1 MFAKRSD
8 AGWERPAASST
19 GPGREGR
26 DAIAA
31 HVKTRPGAPAGFFA
45 LEAAG
50 LRWLK
55 EPEADGGARVVDVLD
70 VGRNK
75 LVLRKIAAGEA
86 SSSKARAFGEAL
98 ARTHDAGAPG
108 FGAAP
113 DGWERDGWF
122 GPLDDPRRMKLTPR
136 ASFGEFWAHDRIA
149 PAVAELARRPGTYA
163 PSELAVFERLMEKLA
178 DGEFDDDEAPARV
191 HGDLWWG
198 NLMWDPDGAILIDP
212 AAHGG
217 HREEDL
223 ALLGMF
229 GVPHLDDIIAGY
241 EAIHPLPG
249 RESRAPLHR
258 LYAVLMHAVLFGGGY
273 AGQAAEIAKRYA

>member
-1 MFAKRSD
+1 MFAKRSGN
-8 AGWERPAASST
+8 GWERPAAKAPDDT
-19 GPGREGR
+19 
-26 DAIAA
+26 

-55 EPEADGGARVVDVLD
+55 EPEADGGARVVDVLE

-75 LVLRKIAAGEA
+75 LVLRKIAAERA
-86 SSSKARAFGEAL
+86 SAGKARRFGEAL
-98 ARTHDAGAPG
+98 ARTHDAGAAG

-113 DGWERDGWF
+113 EGWERDGWF
-122 GPLDDPRRMKLTPR
+122 GPLDDPRTMRLTPR
-136 ASFGEFWAHDRIA
+136 ARFGEFWAHDRIA
-149 PAVAELARRPGTYA
+149 PAVAELGRRPGTYA
-163 PSELAVFERLMEKLA
+163 PSELAVFERLVEKLL
-178 DGEFDDDEAPARV
+178 DGEFDDGEAPARV

-198 NLMWDPDGAILIDP
+198 NLMWDADGAVLIDP

-223 ALLGMF
+223 AMLGMF
-229 GVPHLDDIIAGY
+229 GVPHLDEIILGY
-241 EAIHPLPG
+241 ESVHPLPG

-273 AGQAAEIAKRYA
+273 AGQALEMAKRYA

>member
-1 MFAKRSD
+1 MFAKRSGT
-8 AGWERPAASST
+8 GWERPAAKT
-19 GPGREGR
+19 AGTAHEGTPS
-26 DAIAA
+26 

-75 LVLRKIAAGEA
+75 LVLRKIEAGQA

-113 DGWERDGWF
+113 AGWDGHGWF
-122 GPLDDPRRMKLTPR
+122 GPLDDPRTMRLAPR
-136 ASFGEFWAHDRIA
+136 ATFGEFWAHDRIA
-149 PAVAELARRPGTYA
+149 PAVAELGRRPGTYA
-163 PSELAVFERLMEKLA
+163 PGEMAVFERLMEKLL

-198 NLMWDPDGAILIDP
+198 NLMWDDAGAILIDP

-223 ALLGMF
+223 AMLGMF

-241 EAIHPLPG
+241 ESVHPLPG
-249 RESRAPLHR
+249 REARAPLHR
-258 LYAVLMHAVLFGGGY
+258 LYGVLMHAVLFGGGY
-273 AGQAAEIAKRYA
+273 AGQALEIAKRYA

>member
-1 MFAKRSD
+1 MFAKRSES
-8 AGWERPAASST
+8 GWERPAAKAA
-19 GPGREGR
+19 
-26 DAIAA
+26 DAT
-31 HVKTRPGAPAGFFA
+31 HVKARPGAPAGFFA

-70 VGRNK
+70 VGRGK
-75 LVLRKIAAGEA
+75 LVLRKIAAGQP

-113 DGWERDGWF
+113 EGWDRDGWF
-122 GPLDDPRRMKLTPR
+122 GPLDDPRTMKLTPR
-136 ASFGEFWAHDRIA
+136 ATFGEFWAHDRIA

-163 PSELAVFERLMEKLA
+163 PSELAVFERLMEKLL
-178 DGEFDDDEAPARV
+178 DGEFDDDEASARV

-198 NLMWDPDGAILIDP
+198 NLMWDDEGAILIDP

-241 EAIHPLPG
+241 ESVHPLPG
-249 RESRAPLHR
+249 REGRAPLHR

-273 AGQAAEIAKRYA
+273 AGQALEIAKRYAK